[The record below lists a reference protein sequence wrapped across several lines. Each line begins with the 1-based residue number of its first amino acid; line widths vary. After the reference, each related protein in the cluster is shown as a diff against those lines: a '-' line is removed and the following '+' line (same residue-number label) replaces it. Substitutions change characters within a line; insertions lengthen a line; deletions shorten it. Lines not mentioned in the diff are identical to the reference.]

1 MECSVNTAN
10 SSSSI
15 LADQVVVGEL
25 LADQAGSHEPHLVDG
40 IERETSVNPRFR
52 FLYTGF
58 FGTIYIVGHLSIRQV
73 RLVGQRYGCS
83 LSRGSRYQLRIYRIG
98 GGFVMLYE
106 AYEELRN
113 KRLERVRQQG
123 VQQGVQQ
130 ERERVQRTGELIPP
144 ESQTSNKSEKE
155 STQNT

>member
-1 MECSVNTAN
+1 
-10 SSSSI
+10 
-15 LADQVVVGEL
+15 
-25 LADQAGSHEPHLVDG
+25 
-40 IERETSVNPRFR
+40 
-52 FLYTGF
+52 
-58 FGTIYIVGHLSIRQV
+58 
-73 RLVGQRYGCS
+73 
-83 LSRGSRYQLRIYRIG
+83 
-98 GGFVMLYE
+98 MLYE

-144 ESQTSNKSEKE
+144 ESQTSNRSEKE